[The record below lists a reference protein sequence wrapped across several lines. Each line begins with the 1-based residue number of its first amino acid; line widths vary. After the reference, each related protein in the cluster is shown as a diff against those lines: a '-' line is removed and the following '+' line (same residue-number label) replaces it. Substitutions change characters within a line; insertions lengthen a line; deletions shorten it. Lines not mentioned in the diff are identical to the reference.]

1 MMRLRSIARLGR
13 FATVVTLAMLAF
25 AGCAKKEEAA
35 PPPVAEAPKVV
46 PFRVVSMDL
55 GKQLDASMR
64 VVQSSALFGVRDT
77 IHLAIASEGSSPSV
91 TLRAVWKFEDGQ
103 TVGDDAQGLA
113 PTGPAQTEF
122 HILNKS
128 PWPKGKYNVEL
139 FADTTSAGRKEFI
152 VQ

>member
-1 MMRLRSIARLGR
+1 MMRLHLIGR
-13 FATVVTLAMLAF
+13 FAAVITIATLAF

-35 PPPVAEAPKVV
+35 PPPVAETPRVV

-55 GKQLDASMR
+55 GKQLDANMR

-77 IHLAIASEGSSPSV
+77 IHLAIASEGTSANV
-91 TLRAVWKFEDGQ
+91 TLRAIWKFEDGQ
-103 TVGDDAQGLA
+103 IVGDDAQGLA

-122 HILNKS
+122 HIINKAA
-128 PWPKGKYNVEL
+128 WPKGKYNVEV
-139 FADTTSAGRKEFI
+139 FADTISAGKKEFI